1 MPTKK
6 SSVKTPSKEEYDDL
20 ALECEQRK
28 NQVEQAQEVAE
39 QAQAAMAQLELERA
53 QLERELATMR
63 AFYEQQGQQGQQP
76 GQGQQQQGNE
86 QQGLQQ
92 GVHQGVQQQGQQGLQ
107 GQYGQQGNGTGNRLE
122 GNYGATPQQATGRQL
137 DYIFTAQQDDG
148 DTTGTV
154 HMDQRSG
161 DPEAASDGTMAD
173 VPTADTINTIEQL
186 KAEVSG
192 SVSAGAELIP
202 SGQMKS
208 IRETCKEKNVPLSVV
223 VNAATREI
231 SNYLGVGIT
240 LAEMLELGA
249 DNIPV
254 CLMIR
259 KMAEELRANK
269 LTVEESKLLV
279 QMRNA
284 QRASGRVFQ
293 SGLPPIGGWPGNLWQ
308 LPHTDANG
316 TTRWDYATDTP
327 NFLEFA
333 RKINGIFQT
342 LENTLTGLPCGARVN
357 AAMGPNTDAFI
368 MRPGVNVAV
377 IGRLVRLV
385 LGSVDT
391 NVTKD
396 GFLQSLSAFY
406 VHREYMP
413 TKQPSVN
420 VDKLATGMTELS
432 MQARALLELQ
442 RIDVVKDENR
452 ALIYRNDVVL
462 WFDTA
467 RDEVLDTESKF
478 ALQGRHRTLVARVLE
493 LTVKQVR
500 KVFPAKM
507 DVHEAAAQLNA
518 LVQSVR
524 NEESTVI
531 ASHNRMVGTERILGS
546 IGEFFNKNNQRNKTT
561 GNDGSGGGGGGNPRR
576 HGADGGRGT
585 GAAREGNPRKGGK
598 EGGGGSEMEERKATA
613 AECTIFITS
622 SRPITGNLYETK
634 EVFALA
640 GQEGKLFQPGDDTG
654 FIRTHPEDPTKLSI
668 KFRSPEI
675 ARKAQAFYDGCV
687 IEGVKMSATMAIGS
701 ARANRVKVQPGN
713 AWARRSIFS
722 PASSDG
728 DDASTTSS
736 LSDAMSTASGY
747 SDQIEEATARRATG
761 SATEGTSGGAS
772 GGGHTMGGA
781 SLSSPGIVLSDDQTA
796 ELREVRQ
803 RPSGNQPRQER
814 IRRSCAKP
822 GRGTGPR

>member
-28 NQVEQAQEVAE
+28 HQVEQAQEVAE

-53 QLERELATMR
+53 QLEREMATMR
-63 AFYEQQGQQGQQP
+63 AFYEQRQRQGL
-76 GQGQQQQGNE
+76 QQQGNE
-86 QQGLQQ
+86 QPE
-92 GVHQGVQQQGQQGLQ
+92 HQQGQ
-107 GQYGQQGNGTGNRLE
+107 QYGQQGNETGNRLA
-122 GNYGATPQQATGRQL
+122 GNSVATPQQATGRQL
-137 DYIFTAQQDDG
+137 DYIFTAQQNDG

-154 HMDQRSG
+154 HMDRRSG

-293 SGLPPIGGWPGNLWQ
+293 SGFPPIGGWPGNLWQ

-316 TTRWDYATDTP
+316 TTRWDYAIDIP

-342 LENTLTGLPCGARVN
+342 LENTLTGLSCGARVN

-462 WFDTA
+462 WLDTA

-493 LTVKQVR
+493 MTVKQVR

-576 HGADGGRGT
+576 HGVDGGRGT

-622 SRPITGNLYETK
+622 SRPITGTLYETK
-634 EVFALA
+634 EIFAQA

-654 FIRTHPEDPTKLSI
+654 FIRTHPEDSTKLSI

-747 SDQIEEATARRATG
+747 SDQIEEATARRAAG

-796 ELREVRQ
+796 ELREVLNASNSLGEVRLIPQ
-803 RPSGNQPRQER
+803 SDGGVSIAHSLSQ
-814 IRRSCAKP
+814 
-822 GRGTGPR
+822 G

>member
-28 NQVEQAQEVAE
+28 NQVEQAQNQVEQAQEVAE
-39 QAQAAMAQLELERA
+39 QAQAAVAQLELDRA
-53 QLERELATMR
+53 QMEREIATMR
-63 AFYEQQGQQGQQP
+63 AFYEQGQRQGLQ
-76 GQGQQQQGNE
+76 

-92 GVHQGVQQQGQQGLQ
+92 QGQQQGQQHGLQ
-107 GQYGQQGNGTGNRLE
+107 GQYGQQGNETGNRTE
-122 GNYGATPQQATGRQL
+122 GNYVTTPQQATGRQL

-173 VPTADTINTIEQL
+173 VPTADTISTIEQL

-293 SGLPPIGGWPGNLWQ
+293 SGLPPIGGWPSNLWQ

-316 TTRWDYATDTP
+316 TTRWDYAIDTP

-406 VHREYMP
+406 VNLEYM
-413 TKQPSVN
+413 
-420 VDKLATGMTELS
+420 
-432 MQARALLELQ
+432 
-442 RIDVVKDENR
+442 
-452 ALIYRNDVVL
+452 
-462 WFDTA
+462 
-467 RDEVLDTESKF
+467 
-478 ALQGRHRTLVARVLE
+478 
-493 LTVKQVR
+493 
-500 KVFPAKM
+500 
-507 DVHEAAAQLNA
+507 
-518 LVQSVR
+518 
-524 NEESTVI
+524 
-531 ASHNRMVGTERILGS
+531 
-546 IGEFFNKNNQRNKTT
+546 TT
-561 GNDGSGGGGGGNPRR
+561 GRQ
-576 HGADGGRGT
+576 
-585 GAAREGNPRKGGK
+585 
-598 EGGGGSEMEERKATA
+598 
-613 AECTIFITS
+613 TI
-622 SRPITGNLYETK
+622 
-634 EVFALA
+634 
-640 GQEGKLFQPGDDTG
+640 
-654 FIRTHPEDPTKLSI
+654 
-668 KFRSPEI
+668 
-675 ARKAQAFYDGCV
+675 
-687 IEGVKMSATMAIGS
+687 S
-701 ARANRVKVQPGN
+701 ARG
-713 AWARRSIFS
+713 
-722 PASSDG
+722 
-728 DDASTTSS
+728 
-736 LSDAMSTASGY
+736 
-747 SDQIEEATARRATG
+747 
-761 SATEGTSGGAS
+761 
-772 GGGHTMGGA
+772 
-781 SLSSPGIVLSDDQTA
+781 
-796 ELREVRQ
+796 
-803 RPSGNQPRQER
+803 
-814 IRRSCAKP
+814 
-822 GRGTGPR
+822 